1 MSTDTTPDADASNRL
16 AFPDGADFR
25 IEIPSVE
32 GPQVLTDV
40 LAEAEATGVT
50 VNRVSQGSG
59 AAMLSRSELQS
70 MAQIAADSGVEV
82 CLFQAARASWDI
94 GVLAHMPDGAGH
106 EVAVRGDGA
115 MRRAIADVERAVEC
129 GIRGFLIGDLGLL
142 TELVDRQQSGD
153 LPASI
158 SWKISAALAVANGA
172 MARLVTELGATTI
185 NIPADLPAEI
195 VGELRRST
203 PLPLDLYLEG
213 SDGMGGT
220 VRIAEAVELLDVGAP
235 MYLKFGLRNA
245 TPVYPSGVHRVESA
259 SLQAREKVRR
269 AAIALEWM
277 DHFGSSFVQSA
288 PGAAGLA
295 VPQP

>member
-1 MSTDTTPDADASNRL
+1 MSSNTTPGTQAPPNL

-32 GPQVLTDV
+32 GPQVLAEV
-40 LAEAEATGVT
+40 LAEAEASGVT

-59 AAMLSRSELQS
+59 AAMLSRSELRS

-115 MRRAIADVERAVEC
+115 MRRAIADVERAVDC

-142 TELVDRQQSGD
+142 TELVARQHSGD
-153 LPASI
+153 LPETI
-158 SWKISAALAVANGA
+158 SWKISAALAVANAA
-172 MARLVTELGATTI
+172 MARLVTDLGATSI
-185 NIPADLPAEI
+185 NIPADLPANI
-195 VGELRRST
+195 IGELRQAT
-203 PLPLDLYLEG
+203 TLPLDLYLEG

-220 VRIAEAVELLDVGAP
+220 VRIAEAAELLAIGAP
-235 MYLKFGLRNA
+235 MYLKLGLRNA
-245 TPVYPSGVHRVESA
+245 AAVYPSGLHRVESA
-259 SLQAREKVRR
+259 ALQAREKVRR
-269 AAIALEWM
+269 AAVALEWI
-277 DHFGSSFVQSA
+277 DHFGGSFVQSE